1 MEYSQTCVI
10 GGRGSGPDRFT
21 SALSG
26 ISIDR
31 QDRLYAAGDTEV
43 KIFSPSGALVR
54 RWSVAKPPLAITAA
68 PDGLVWVGQAGQ
80 IQVFDGSG
88 MLTRT
93 WSDAASLG
101 EVTAIGFSGDCVF
114 IADSKDRCLRRFDG
128 NLNLRNNIGKDNR
141 MKGFLIPNGVLD
153 FAIDAGGIIHAANPG
168 KHRVERYTADD
179 QLLGH
184 IGRFDGV
191 DPSGFAGCCNP
202 TNLTL
207 GPQGWVYVTEKAAP
221 RAKVLDAGGRLL
233 AVIASSVF
241 DPGCKNMDIALDSR
255 GRVFVTDT
263 VRLEIIVF
271 EPARKQEAAP

>member
-1 MEYSQTCVI
+1 
-10 GGRGSGPDRFT
+10 
-21 SALSG
+21 
-26 ISIDR
+26 
-31 QDRLYAAGDTEV
+31 
-43 KIFSPSGALVR
+43 
-54 RWSVAKPPLAITAA
+54 
-68 PDGLVWVGQAGQ
+68 
-80 IQVFDGSG
+80 VFDGSG

-207 GPQGWVYVTEKAAP
+207 GPQGRVYVTEKAAP